1 MYYTNGNY
9 SMGGNFKIKKQAPM
23 DDRSTVAKKIDLQNP
38 NLFDGFTY
46 NGMIVSVVDD
56 GSSNGV
62 YRLEDKSTK
71 TWVKEGSDVDLT
83 NYYKKSETYNKV
95 ETGSLVSTKQDNL
108 VSGTNIKTINGES
121 VLGGGD
127 LEITDGGSVQLTGNQ
142 TIAGIKTFSSN
153 IVGNIT
159 GNSATATKLQTA
171 RTINGVTFD
180 GSTNVTIADA
190 TAVKLTGNQTIEDVK
205 TFTSSPKVPTPTASN
220 DAVNKKYV
228 DDRTS
233 IEAYKGSYGLEW
245 NETTDTYRR
254 IGAENYTAIQS
265 MMRRCVLNSDGS
277 VNYYLDKNN
286 SNFKENGVTAAVL
299 DGTDGNV
306 MVEVPKTYVRYAYTT
321 TGGSGTDTVHRWEI
335 SLEPETEF
343 EAHWAFDRG
352 GVIRD
357 KRYYPAYLGY
367 VTGGKMISRSGVY
380 PTVNQTLVQFRAA
393 AKANSISNP
402 SSGQTANGYWGNI
415 DFALYELI
423 TLLAVIEYGTMN
435 IQSALGRGRTALSGG
450 SWVGGELIG
459 VNGLSNEYGNRTANY
474 TYVGA
479 STDANADLSFM
490 SYRGC
495 ENFFGNVWRMADGV
509 IFKGTTNN
517 KTMWYSTTP
526 TGYNET
532 GAGYVNSG
540 IVTAAVTG
548 YGRKL
553 ANTNKGFIISDVTG
567 GNSNAGTTDYYYTST
582 TDNTATLVGGDSD
595 DGLTAG
601 PLRLDVSHSAASLSG
616 GTVGC
621 GVSF

>member
-1 MYYTNGNY
+1 MANGKIRFGKQSGGQLALVIPDGVTN
-9 SMGGNFKIKKQAPM
+9 
-23 DDRSTVAKKIDLQNP
+23 TE
-38 NLFDGFTY
+38 
-46 NGMIVSVVDD
+46 VVVPES
-56 GSSNGV
+56 GE
-62 YRLEDKSTK
+62 LA
-71 TWVKEGSDVDLT
+71 
-83 NYYKKSETYNKV
+83 
-95 ETGSLVSTKQDNL
+95 TKQYVSKVM
-108 VSGTNIKTINGES
+108 VSGG
-121 VLGGGD
+121 
-127 LEITDGGSVQLTGNQ
+127 
-142 TIAGIKTFSSN
+142 
-153 IVGNIT
+153 
-159 GNSATATKLQTA
+159 
-171 RTINGVTFD
+171 R
-180 GSTNVTIADA
+180 
-190 TAVKLTGNQTIEDVK
+190 DV
-205 TFTSSPKVPTPTASN
+205 
-220 DAVNKKYV
+220 YL
-228 DDRTS
+228 
-233 IEAYKGSYGLEW
+233 GSYGLEW

-254 IGAENYTAIQS
+254 IGAANYTAIQS

-286 SNFKENGVTAAVL
+286 SNFKEDGTLAKL

-306 MVEVPKTYVRYAYTT
+306 MVEVPKTYVRYEYTT
-321 TGGSGTDTVHRWEI
+321 TGGAGTDTVHRWEI
-335 SLEPETEF
+335 SLTPDTGF
-343 EAHWAFDRG
+343 EVHWAFDRG
-352 GVIRD
+352 GSIRS

-380 PTVNQTLVQFRAA
+380 PTVSQTLAQFRTA

-423 TLLAVIEYGTMN
+423 ALYAVIEYGTMN

-450 SWVGGELIG
+450 AWVGGELIG

-517 KTMWYSTTP
+517 KTMWYSTNP

-532 GAGYVNSG
+532 GTGYVNSG
-540 IVTAAVTG
+540 IVTSAAAG

-553 ANTNKGFIISDVTG
+553 ANTNKGFIVSDVSG
-567 GNSNAGTTDYYYTST
+567 GNSNAGTTDYYHTST
-582 TDNTATLVGGDSD
+582 TDNTLALVGGHSNA
-595 DGLTAG
+595 GLDAG
-601 PLRLDVSHSAASLSG
+601 PLTLVVADSAASLSAAY
-616 GTVGC
+616 VGC